1 MEIKLFS
8 LLPKNHL
15 HFGRVHHVSRILP
28 ALLIYHLLCKITLNI
43 DESMVNWCT
52 FELFDQKFVSNFDG
66 YFFVKTSQTTLK
78 KTMTKTNQQS
88 TSIDILLWKV
98 N

>member
-1 MEIKLFS
+1 MINI
-8 LLPKNHL
+8 P
-15 HFGRVHHVSRILP
+15 V

-66 YFFVKTSQTTLK
+66 YVFVKTSQTTLK
-78 KTMTKTNQQS
+78 KTMTKTKQQS